1 MSEPARAQDNKK
13 MLIDLKDL
21 DHKVSWKNFFL
32 GGRRDWGGVTAVA
45 AFFITNLSVFFPL
58 IAHTGGKRRRRKN
71 PISQGVH
78 LQLLRACSSISR
90 AQLRWKR
97 EKNKTFSS
105 SSFGEVYC
113 FQPTPKTKKSID
125 IGYGNDRHVF
135 QFSVKRAFTS
145 KRKNPND
152 TNAQMLHGCRFY
164 SRPESRTNNDACTGL
179 SCQR

>member
-1 MSEPARAQDNKK
+1 MGK
-13 MLIDLKDL
+13 
-21 DHKVSWKNFFL
+21 FFL
-32 GGRRDWGGVTAVA
+32 GRSAGLGGASAVA

-58 IAHTGGKRRRRKN
+58 IAHTGGKRRRRRRKN

-105 SSFGEVYC
+105 SSFLLFWDGEVYC

-135 QFSVKRAFTS
+135 QFSVKRACTS
-145 KRKNPND
+145 KRKNSND
-152 TNAQMLHGCRFY
+152 TNAQMLHGCRFCC
-164 SRPESRTNNDACTGL
+164 RRRAERTMTHVL
-179 SCQR
+179 V